1 MKGFHPRT
9 FFSKAWLPALSA
21 CLALAAC
28 RGKTLDPDAGTEDE
42 GTTSAGTLKEK
53 TSLVNSSAAL
63 KWPSVNEET
72 RQSGLTQRAIGN
84 GGIAVMP
91 ILQGDR
97 SPANWDF
104 CYENNTPSATRCQ
117 WASSDILAKV
127 GQRPTIIQAFQLNV
141 YTSGKRYN
149 GTIGSPTTGTSDANW
164 TIELQGAWI
173 KTAVLGFDSASGALT
188 LTSGRTEL
196 IAGANPGACALS
208 NVNAVGHDTG
218 HAKVLTGIHLMDE
231 ANPDPTG
238 GNGGAAVLNNFYV
251 AGRLR
256 AGKVWVAGMIPAP
269 KSGDP
274 YYVDFVPS
282 TVRRARRPS
291 SAINAARSTQAARS
305 PAVSYP
311 SSKTRARIRRSASLQ
326 AFASRGVRSAAPTAA
341 RSSCMPSSASI
352 SRRWQQSSKARS
364 SSKKKSLPKSTPSL

>member
-274 YYVDFVPS
+274 YYVDFVPAEYGS
-282 TVRRARRPS
+282 TGS
-291 SAINAARSTQAARS
+291 QA
-305 PAVSYP
+305 VFGN
-311 SSKTRARIRRSASLQ
+311 Q
-326 AFASRGVRSAAPTAA
+326 
-341 RSSCMPSSASI
+341 RSSFNASGTVASGVLPLFEDKSEDKAKRVI
-352 SRRWQQSSKARS
+352 TGVCIQGRKVSGPYSRPLFLHALFRFNKPEMATI
-364 SSKKKSLPKSTPSL
+364 K